1 MTILPS
7 PIPHPF
13 DYSPWDLPGWAY
25 DALEWVVGFDW
36 PEGNEKLTWD
46 VADQW
51 YRLAEA
57 LVTPR
62 EDAAEAAQRFIDAYG
77 GSGTTIEAFIDAW
90 HKVADGED
98 APLNAL
104 ITFADAMGDMVKEC
118 GADIEAAKLEAW
130 IELGLFVIELIGLGI
145 TVVLTL
151 GAASPAAGGLIAA
164 TRFAI
169 QQIFKKLVAQLAKKG
184 VKKALKEAG
193 QRALKEIASKKG
205 LKELGKKALHEAKD
219 EAKEEALTN
228 LGVQTYQDA
237 AGHDD
242 FSVGDLV
249 QSTAAGA
256 AGGAASTIAGVG
268 AGGKNNLLR
277 GAGGEVFGELGG
289 SLVGGE
295 LPGWEDLGK
304 AATSGAAGSAV
315 GGTRQEFKDL
325 GGSLDGAGGLTL
337 GDSVPGSS
345 SVSNP
350 SSGTGVSTAVGD
362 SFSGS
367 GSSEGGSSASSSSH
381 SSSSHSSSSSGGSVS
396 GGGSSP
402 SPASHSPSSASTSSP
417 SPSHDTVQA
426 STTTHSQVSAS
437 TSSSGVTLSGVT
449 PTAEAPANS
458 GPSVSTSSPSVTT
471 APSSTAS
478 NGPVAFAPNTGNSGP
493 VGGPSV
499 ATSGPMGSPSPNVS
513 LASGNPSTPTSLNV
527 GPSPSTSPSFSPA
540 TSPSPSPSTSPSP
553 SVSPSPSSPTTV
565 STSPANTSNA
575 PVTAT
580 TNTTSP
586 TTTTTATTGTPTSPS
601 TSTSTSTST
610 SPSVT
615 SPNQPSTGTPGGPST
630 SIPSQTGPSTSPDQ
644 RPGSQDQSRQDAGRN
659 DLPLAG
665 ASHGAPHLTQRTPQQ
680 QHDEQAYFDQR
691 DQNKLD
697 VQNDIVQR
705 TLTPLDQKIADS
717 RRKQRMARQQA
728 DQAAQALDIKRRDF
742 YLDRELHHRKQE
754 LDALKLRADAVKLL
768 SNPYSIQLTG
778 TDFNRANFD
787 QGTLSDN
794 PNSINDRSALTG
806 TTNPPNA
813 RTERKYGQPGGLRIP
828 LAMHQ
833 EDLEHLIPR
842 DQNGRPQ
849 RTPDPTK
856 QWVQLM
862 NDGGPASDPTR
873 GVNCLDCSLSFLET
887 YLHGRPTVAAART
900 VDTYTYGLPDQHV
913 GEDGGHH
920 RAEKVT
926 GSGFTQVTP
935 HVGNR
940 SDADAKND
948 IDEGFARIARTLLQ
962 GGHGSTAIII
972 NQWSGG
978 SAHAWNAVN
987 HNGVLYFID
996 PQSGV
1001 CVDAT
1006 NFAGGPGHRTLYGHN
1021 GTNDP
1026 SNVIQLNAL
1035 LLDGQ
1040 GNPMAVPNTP
1050 PAPYYSSRTTPP
1062 PPPLAYQQ
1070 QQAQPLQQ
1078 QNQTTQ
1084 PVQPPPPAPSPGPP
1098 APPAPPAPPVNTPPA
1113 PPAPPVNMQPPA
1125 PPVQPSVDTQQ
1136 SPSPS
1141 PSVEQSATDQQP
1153 VVNNSVDETTTQPPV
1168 ENGPADDATVPAPT
1182 EDDLTDKTTVHSP
1195 VNDVAVQPTVD
1206 DTRTDDATVPAPT
1219 EDGPSDEVTVQ
1230 SSVEDR
1236 GPSAVDDGFTRT
1248 DEKESSPSTEAEP
1261 DRGVFDPLSVLDP
1274 KSMDAPTDSDPLSV
1288 LDPGPRTEPDVTLAE
1303 TPTVDAVA
1311 DQQARENYRYENERT
1326 RREFDD
1332 DYRQNLGRELR
1343 NQAEARR
1350 ARADDL
1356 RGALRAADERGDLA
1370 EGDRIVADR
1379 RRFEEEADNLE
1390 VRASDIERGGDI
1402 GDVEVTGAEWE
1413 RLNESASDL
1422 APGPVETGD
1431 RSALTGDDSPR
1442 PIDTTRRYN
1451 TRGGLRPPLRVHQ
1464 TDLERAVPRDD
1475 DGNPVRQADP
1485 RDGEWFGLV
1494 NDGGPEADPTR
1505 AINCGDT
1512 VLSLFETYMHGRPRV
1527 SAPRTFD
1534 GYRNG
1539 DPHRPYGA
1547 ERGVS
1552 SRIEATT
1559 GGRFEGLTDVGALD
1573 PENARTE
1580 MRLAENRLRNH
1591 LLGLGHGSFAFVTT
1605 QDQAGRTHAFAAVN
1619 QNGTILYLDAQTRQ
1633 ISSTGPMH
1641 SGDNVP
1647 CDVMRFDALTV
1658 DGQGR
1663 PRPMTAGDP
1672 PHIATDPSGQDEP
1685 GLKASD
1691 VPEAMRRYAALG
1703 EDPPRVNLEDNER
1716 LYQSKGAHTIERH
1729 GPDVQLQRHHDP
1741 NSGVRTIEGR
1751 IYGDRPWRH
1760 SENKSYQWIDSSIMN
1775 RAVNEYVQ
1783 NNWEEI
1789 RSDLAM
1795 DGIHKAM
1802 FDAGHRVGHGYYNKN
1817 MFNPG
1822 PPDPEYAV
1830 TSLARITVK
1839 IVVGSDPLEFFI
1851 LTTFPAG
1858 LG

>member
-13 DYSPWDLPGWAY
+13 DFSPWDLPGWAY

-62 EDAAEAAQRFIDAYG
+62 EDAAVAAQRFIDAYG

-90 HKVADGED
+90 HKVANGED

-184 VKKALKEAG
+184 VKQALKEAG
-193 QRALKEIASKKG
+193 QRALKDIATKKG
-205 LKELGKKALHEAKD
+205 LKDLGKKALHEAKD

-228 LGVQTYQDA
+228 LGVQAYQDA

-242 FSVGDLV
+242 FSVGDLL

-268 AGGKNNLLR
+268 AGGKNNLFR

-315 GGTRQEFKDL
+315 GGTRSEFNDL
-325 GGSLDGAGGLTL
+325 GNSLDSAGGLTL
-337 GDSVPGSS
+337 GDSAPGSS
-345 SVSNP
+345 SASNP

-362 SFSGS
+362 LSAGS
-367 GSSEGGSSASSSSH
+367 GSSEGGSSAP
-381 SSSSHSSSSSGGSVS
+381 SSSGGSVS

-402 SPASHSPSSASTSSP
+402 SSHSSTSSSSSSSSPSPSSSPSSASPSSASSPTPSP
-417 SPSHDTVQA
+417 SPSHDTA
-426 STTTHSQVSAS
+426 PTSTTTHSPQVSAS

-449 PTAEAPANS
+449 PTVEAPANT
-458 GPSVSTSSPSVTT
+458 GPSVSTSSPSVHT

-499 ATSGPMGSPSPNVS
+499 ATSGPMSSPSPNVS
-513 LASGNPSTPTSLNV
+513 LASGNPTAPTSLNV
-527 GPSPSTSPSFSPA
+527 GPSPSTSPSYSPA
-540 TSPSPSPSTSPSP
+540 T
-553 SVSPSPSSPTTV
+553 SPSPSSPTTV
-565 STSPANTSNA
+565 STSPATTST
-575 PVTAT
+575 PSVTAT
-580 TNTTSP
+580 TNTTPP
-586 TTTTTATTGTPTSPS
+586 TTTTTPATGTPTAATSASTPTSPS
-601 TSTSTSTST
+601 TSTSISTST
-610 SPSVT
+610 GVT

-630 SIPSQTGPSTSPDQ
+630 SIPSQTGPSSSSDQ
-644 RPGSQDQSRQDAGRN
+644 RPGSHDQSRQDAGRN

-665 ASHGAPHLTQRTPQQ
+665 ASHSAPHLTQRTPQQ
-680 QHDEQAYFDQR
+680 QQAEQAYFDQR

-697 VQNDIVQR
+697 VQNDIDQR
-705 TLTPLDQKIADS
+705 TLRPLDREIDYT
-717 RRKQRMARQQA
+717 RRQQRLARQQA
-728 DQAAQALDIKRRDF
+728 DKAARALDIKQRDF
-742 YLDRELHHRKQE
+742 YLDRELHFRREE
-754 LDALKLRADAVKLL
+754 LDALKRRADAVKLL

-778 TDFNRANFD
+778 TDFDRANFD

-794 PNSINDRSALTG
+794 PIWSNDQSALTG

-813 RTERKYGQPGGLRIP
+813 RTERRYHQPGGLRVP

-833 EDLEHLIPR
+833 EDLERLVPR
-842 DQNGRPQ
+842 DQNGRPL
-849 RTPDPTK
+849 RTPDPRGP
-856 QWVQLM
+856 WLRLM

-900 VDTYTYGLPDQHV
+900 VDTYNYGLPDRHV
-913 GEDGGHH
+913 GEADGHH
-920 RAEKVT
+920 RAERVT
-926 GSGFTQVTP
+926 GSGFTEVTP

-1035 LLDGQ
+1035 LVDGQ

-1070 QQAQPLQQ
+1070 QQAQP
-1078 QNQTTQ
+1078 
-1084 PVQPPPPAPSPGPP
+1084 QPPVNQPSPPP
-1098 APPAPPAPPVNTPPA
+1098 APPAPPPVPPVNT
-1113 PPAPPVNMQPPA
+1113 APPVDTQPPA
-1125 PPVQPSVDTQQ
+1125 PPSVSTEPTPTVSTTPTVDMQQ
-1136 SPSPS
+1136 AQTVTPS
-1141 PSVEQSATDQQP
+1141 PSVEQSTTVDSP
-1153 VVNNSVDETTTQPPV
+1153 VDE
-1168 ENGPADDATVPAPT
+1168 
-1182 EDDLTDKTTVHSP
+1182 SS
-1195 VNDVAVQPTVD
+1195 VQA
-1206 DTRTDDATVPAPT
+1206 RA
-1219 EDGPSDEVTVQ
+1219 EDGPAVQ
-1230 SSVEDR
+1230 TTVEDSA
-1236 GPSAVDDGFTRT
+1236 PSTENERVTRT
-1248 DEKESSPSTEAEP
+1248 GEKESSPSTEAEP
-1261 DRGVFDPLSVLDP
+1261 DRGVFNPLSVLDP
-1274 KSMDAPTDSDPLSV
+1274 KSMDSDPLSV
-1288 LDPGPRTEPDVTLAE
+1288 LDPGPRTEPEVTLAE
-1303 TPTVDAVA
+1303 TPAVDAVA
-1311 DQQARENYRYENERT
+1311 DQQARENYQYENERT
-1326 RREFDD
+1326 RREFDEE
-1332 DYRQNLGRELR
+1332 YRRNLGRDLR
-1343 NQAEARR
+1343 NQADARR

-1356 RGALRAADERGDLA
+1356 HGALRAADERGDLA

-1390 VRASDIERGGDI
+1390 VRASEIERGGDI

-1464 TDLERAVPRDD
+1464 TDLERAVPRDE
-1475 DGNPVRQADP
+1475 DGNPLRQADP

-1580 MRLAENRLRNH
+1580 MRLAEARLRNH

-1605 QDQAGRTHAFAAVN
+1605 QDQAGRTHAYAAVN
-1619 QNGTILYLDAQTRQ
+1619 QHGTILYLDAQTRQ
-1633 ISSTGPMH
+1633 ISSSGPMH
-1641 SGDNVP
+1641 SGNNVP

-1663 PRPMTAGDP
+1663 PRPLTPGDP
-1672 PHIATDPSGQDEP
+1672 PHIATDPSGADMSKAE
-1685 GLKASD
+1685 LKRFPDLTHLEGAD
-1691 VPEAMRRYAALG
+1691 PEEVLNVIPDHWTVDSPSKTPTKGGGIRFRNPKADSQCIVLEMGWLG
-1703 EDPPRVNLEDNER
+1703 HPDP
-1716 LYQSKGAHTIERH
+1716 
-1729 GPDVQLQRHHDP
+1729 
-1741 NSGVRTIEGR
+1741 
-1751 IYGDRPWRH
+1751 
-1760 SENKSYQWIDSSIMN
+1760 
-1775 RAVNEYVQ
+1775 
-1783 NNWEEI
+1783 
-1789 RSDLAM
+1789 
-1795 DGIHKAM
+1795 
-1802 FDAGHRVGHGYYNKN
+1802 GHRGPYLRVSDGVSKAYRIPLKG
-1817 MFNPG
+1817 NPEIG
-1822 PPDPEYAV
+1822 LREMKD
-1830 TSLARITVK
+1830 R
-1839 IVVGSDPLEFFI
+1839 GI
-1851 LTTFPAG
+1851 L
-1858 LG
+1858 